1 MSGTGNINLSYND
14 ALREDLLAKKS
25 RVGYILETLETKVRE
40 LRSQLSQKED
50 EAENLKLAESV
61 ILEFLTSS
69 EESIAKLGFLLNL
82 VLQYVFPDLEFILK
96 TQKDDEGIISGI
108 QFLVSD
114 GKEIRP
120 VYDYY
125 GASVV
130 EILFFS
136 LNMLLAI
143 LFGGSR
149 ILVMDEPLKSLSQEN
164 WEKVVEL
171 ASSICQ
177 RYGIQLIITTHH
189 GCDALR
195 LLDNIFVY
203 TIENGPS
210 GATILR
216 RPGEDS

>member
-1 MSGTGNINLSYND
+1 MSGTGNIKISYNN
-14 ALREDLLAKKS
+14 ALREDLLARKAQ
-25 RVGYILETLETKVRE
+25 VGYILETLETRVRE

-50 EAENLKLAESV
+50 ELEHLKLAESV

-114 GKEIRP
+114 GQEVRP

-149 ILVMDEPLKSLSQEN
+149 ILVMDEPLKSLSQDN

-195 LLDNIFVY
+195 LFDNIFVY
-203 TIENGPS
+203 NIENGPS

-216 RPGEDS
+216 RPREDS